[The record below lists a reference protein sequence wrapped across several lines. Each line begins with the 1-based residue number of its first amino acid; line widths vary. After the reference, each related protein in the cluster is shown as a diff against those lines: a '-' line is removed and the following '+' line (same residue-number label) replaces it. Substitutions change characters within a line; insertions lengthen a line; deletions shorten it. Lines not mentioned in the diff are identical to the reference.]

1 MIQPATNSLG
11 QILTEDF
18 GFAKLSTALKVSG
31 SSGHNEDGLFLAP
44 VQFLAITI
52 SYMMFVWC
60 INISGVFG

>member
-52 SYMMFVWC
+52 SY
-60 INISGVFG
+60 I